1 MTGFDLQ
8 GKHAVV
14 TGGSRGIGLAIATA
28 LRAHG
33 AGVACWSR
41 NLQAAEAAMA
51 AIGGLAIRCDVTDRA
66 DVIRAMEQTL
76 AEFGQVDIMVVNAG
90 RAGEDVL
97 FPATDPD
104 DWDSVIATNL
114 TAVFSC
120 VRAFAAHAVTRGGGG
135 KVIIMSSVGAEFAM
149 PRAVAYAAAKAG
161 LTGFTR
167 SAAVAL
173 ARHGIQVNCVEPGWT
188 RTELSAPQTEDA
200 RTSAAL
206 IRRTPARRFAEPAD
220 IAGVCVY
227 LAAPASDFHT
237 GDVLR
242 VDGGF
247 VIA

>member
-8 GKHAVV
+8 GRNAIV

-33 AGVACWSR
+33 AQVACWSR
-41 NLQAAEAAMA
+41 NLQAGEAAMDP
-51 AIGGLAIRCDVTDRA
+51 IGSVAFACDVTDRA
-66 DVIRAMEQTL
+66 AVAQAMEQTL
-76 AEFGQVDIMVVNAG
+76 AGFGHVDIMVVNAG
-90 RAGEDVL
+90 QPGEDVL

-114 TAVFSC
+114 TAAFSC
-120 VRAFAAHAVTRGGGG
+120 VRAFAAHAVARGGGG
-135 KVIIMSSVGAEFAM
+135 KAIIVSSIGAEFAM
-149 PRAVAYAAAKAG
+149 PRAVAYAAAKSG

-188 RTELSAPQTEDA
+188 RTELAAPQLEDD
-200 RTSAAL
+200 RTGAAL
-206 IRRTPARRFAEPAD
+206 LRRTPARRFAEPAD